1 MKTIGYIRV
10 STEQQDSDKQ
20 KHLLLEY
27 AQNNKLII
35 EEFISVE
42 MSSRKSPKDR
52 KIDFLCQKLKPGD
65 QLLVAELSRLGRNML
80 ETLNLIELLSNY
92 GVKIIFVR

>member
-10 STEQQDSDKQ
+10 SNEQQDSDKQ

-27 AQNNKLII
+27 AQNNKIII

-42 MSSRKSPKDR
+42 MSSRKSPEER
-52 KIDFLCQKLKPGD
+52 KIDVLRQKLKPGD
-65 QLLVAELSRLGRNML
+65 QLLVAELSRV
-80 ETLNLIELLSNY
+80 TLRSPSKLPKMKNKSLKILS
-92 GVKIIFVR
+92 FPR